1 MGTLQVQDINLAF
14 GDRDI
19 LSNINFTLY
28 EKSRCALAGGNGSG
42 KTTLL
47 RVICNLIPSDSYEC
61 SMTKGLRLSYL
72 PQSDI
77 VFEESSLYEEVE
89 KGYFRFNS
97 MLTKKKEL
105 EDNLSHIKEGDNVDS
120 ELLDLHEIQEE
131 LLNSGYFDRKIK
143 IEQILKG
150 LGFHHEDLD
159 RKCNEF
165 SGGWQMRIALSKILV
180 ENPDIMFLDEPTNYL
195 DIEARIW
202 LKNYLK
208 VYKGGLMLV
217 SHDQDFL
224 DQTVTEVYEL
234 FDGSLTKYVGNY
246 SSYVEQR
253 ALEIEQKEKD
263 WKRQSEQIGKTEQ
276 FIDKFRYKAT
286 KSKQVQSRIKQLEKL
301 EIVKVPSHLKKMHFT
316 FPQAPHSG
324 NDVLMVNHLSKNY
337 GDLHIF
343 NDLSFQINKGDRM
356 AVTGRNGEGKSTL
369 LRMLFGQDKNY
380 DGTIE
385 EGFGVKKGYFAQDT
399 EKTLNPELDL
409 MGEIATITQ
418 TTDLP
423 KLRSYLGSFL
433 FSGDDVFKSVSVLS
447 GGERSRIALLKILMN
462 PVNLLILDEPTNH
475 LDINSKDMLIE
486 ALKNYDGTMIFVSH
500 DTYFIEHLANRIL
513 YLSEDAP
520 EFYEG
525 DYNYFKTKLEE
536 KEKVENASSDDE
548 NPIEAEV
555 STGALSYKA
564 QREKN
569 NKINKLIKLN
579 ERLLI
584 YNEKLTKKVEDLND
598 KMGKSEV
605 YSDAKKITEV
615 MNNKE
620 KLDEEIE
627 EKEELWMENEEEIA
641 QLSKE
646 LGL

>member
-47 RVICNLIPSDSYEC
+47 KVICNIIPSDSYEC
-61 SMTKGLRLSYL
+61 SRTKGLRLSYL

-97 MLTKKKEL
+97 MLKKKKEL
-105 EDNLSHIKEGDNVDS
+105 ENKLSHIKEGDNVDV
-120 ELLDLHEIQEE
+120 ELLELHEIQEE

-150 LGFHHEDLD
+150 LGFQHEDLD

-208 VYKGGLMLV
+208 VYRGGLMLV

-224 DQTVTEVYEL
+224 DQTVNEVYEL
-234 FDGSLTKYVGNY
+234 FDGSLTKYAGNY
-246 SSYVEQR
+246 SSYVAQR

-324 NDVLMVNHLSKNY
+324 NDVLMVNNLSKSY
-337 GDLHIF
+337 SDLHIF
-343 NDLSFQINKGDRM
+343 KNLSFQVNKGDRM

-369 LRMLFGQDKNY
+369 LRMLFGQDTDY

-399 EKTLNPELDL
+399 EKTLNPNLDL
-409 MGEIATITQ
+409 MGEIGTVIQ
-418 TTDLP
+418 TADLP
-423 KLRSYLGSFL
+423 KLRNYLGSFL

-486 ALKNYDGTMIFVSH
+486 ALKGYDGTMIFVSH

-513 YLSEDAP
+513 YLSEEAP
-520 EFYEG
+520 VFYEG

-536 KEKVENASSDDE
+536 KEKVENLSNDEEDSS
-548 NPIEAEV
+548 EAEI

-569 NKINKLIKLN
+569 NKVKKLIKEN
-579 ERLLI
+579 EKLLI
-584 YNEKLTKKVEDLND
+584 HNEKLTEKVEELND
-598 KMGKSEV
+598 KMGQTEV

-620 KLDEEIE
+620 KLEKEIE
-627 EKEELWMENEEEIA
+627 EKEELWMENEEEIT